1 MPEST
6 ATADDSAIDDRVP
19 EPTAGTRTELA
30 ETPEAKSEP
39 ADASAS
45 ADAPRKAKTGL
56 TLFAL
61 GSAGLVVSLQQTMVL
76 PLIPRMITDLHT
88 SVAAVS
94 WVFTATL
101 LVGAISTPLLSRFG
115 DMYGKKKMLT
125 IAMALLVAGSVLCA
139 LADSLVVMIA
149 GRALQGA
156 SAAVIPLAIG
166 TIRDTFP
173 REKVTGAIGIVSA
186 TLGVGGAGGMLMTG
200 LIAQHTASNHPVFWV
215 ATAMAVL
222 GLVSVVL
229 FTAESGSR
237 AGGRPDLLGGTLL
250 GGFLVALLLGMSQ
263 GNEWGWSD
271 ERTVG
276 LFVGS
281 AVLCAA
287 WVLVELRVKDPL
299 VQLRLLVGKRSL
311 TANLASILLGFA
323 MFSSFTLVSSFIQ
336 SPKDKLGYGLSGSV
350 LDVGLYMLP
359 STVTMLVFSALAG
372 KLAAKLGA
380 AWTLALG
387 SVIAGLAYGWLAVAH
402 NGAADF
408 ITFSAVQGIGIG
420 IAYAALGTLAVQH
433 VPMHQSGIAA
443 GINTL
448 VRSAGGS
455 IASAACSAILA
466 AVVIKGTSVPSVDAY
481 VLCFAIGGAAA
492 GFAAI
497 TAAVNGIK
505 YRNQ

>member
-1 MPEST
+1 MSEST
-6 ATADDSAIDDRVP
+6 TVADGAGVADAVP
-19 EPTAGTRTELA
+19 EGPGTA
-30 ETPEAKSEP
+30 ETAAAASSTTTTKS
-39 ADASAS
+39 ARS
-45 ADAPRKAKTGL
+45 GL

-101 LVGAISTPLLSRFG
+101 LVGAIATPLLSRFG
-115 DMYGKKKMLT
+115 DMYGKKRCIT
-125 IAMALLVAGSVLCA
+125 IAMAMLVAGSVLCA
-139 LADSLVVMIA
+139 VANTLVVMIA

-186 TLGVGGAGGMLMTG
+186 TLGVGGAGGMLVTG
-200 LIAQHTASNHPVFWV
+200 LIAQHTTSNHPVFWV

-229 FTAESGSR
+229 FTGESGAR
-237 AGGRPDLLGGTLL
+237 AGGRPDLVGGGLL
-250 GGFLVALLLGMSQ
+250 GGFLVALLLGVSQ

-271 ERTVG
+271 ARTVG
-276 LFVGS
+276 LFIG
-281 AVLCAA
+281 AAALCAA
-287 WVLVELRVKDPL
+287 WVLTELKVKDPL
-299 VQLRLLVGKRSL
+299 VQLRLLVGPRSL
-311 TANLASILLGFA
+311 SANLASILLGFA

-336 SPKDKLGYGLSGSV
+336 SPKDQLGYGLSGSV

-359 STVTMLVFSALAG
+359 STVTMLVCSALAG
-372 KLAAKLGA
+372 KLAARLGA

-387 SVIAGLAYGWLAVAH
+387 SVIAGIAYVWLAIAH
-402 NGAADF
+402 TGPADF
-408 ITFSAVQGIGIG
+408 LTFSAVQGIGIG

-433 VPMHQSGIAA
+433 VPMNQSGIAA

-455 IASAACSAILA
+455 IASAVCSAILA
-466 AVVIKGTSVPSVDAY
+466 AIVISGTGVPSVNAY

-492 GFAAI
+492 GLAAI